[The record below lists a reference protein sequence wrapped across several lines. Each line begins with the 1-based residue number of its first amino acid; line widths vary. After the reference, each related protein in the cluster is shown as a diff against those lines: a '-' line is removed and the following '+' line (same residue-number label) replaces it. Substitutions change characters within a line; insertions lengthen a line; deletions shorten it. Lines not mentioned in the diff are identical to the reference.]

1 MPELALTDEQL
12 ERLRDVCGDLEAA
25 YVGPYGQ
32 VRPEDAVD
40 YLLDTYT
47 PPESLDGDDADAK
60 SATVDDG
67 TAGETETETDAGS
80 ETETENGNTSDSP
93 ADTLQQAMSLLE
105 AHDDKWGDGS
115 GDEPYEVSLPDGS
128 TEPARTKDDVRRL
141 LFKHY
146 R

>member
-1 MPELALTDEQL
+1 MPELVLTDEQL

-47 PPESLDGDDADAK
+47 PPESLDGDAADAE
-60 SATVDDG
+60 STTVDDG
-67 TAGETETETDAGS
+67 TEGET
-80 ETETENGNTSDSP
+80 ETETENGNASDSP

-141 LFKHY
+141 LFTHY